1 MPQVA
6 QRFPFSDYPNG
17 WFQVA
22 YSHDVVAGDVVS
34 LHYFGRRLICYRGES
49 GSAHVLDAHCPHLG
63 ADVAVGGTVREDCV
77 VCPFHGW
84 KFNGQGANVEIP
96 YAKSPNRVARLRAWP
111 TVERAGIVFVWYS
124 PDGGEPEWDLPKIP
138 EAEDAAFT
146 FYAPAEARWTFRS
159 HPQEVFENTVDI
171 AHFATVHGVSAFGN
185 LDVEHDG
192 HLFRAVAEVNF
203 ETPRG
208 PVSGAVDSELF
219 GMGVDV
225 VRHRGLGRSCTLL
238 TVTPIDGEYVE
249 ARYTFFIA
257 LDPETGEKTR
267 MGMGFARDFCKQIEQ
282 DIPIWE
288 AKIYRDKPALARGE
302 SAITEFRNW
311 AELSYPEASTEW
323 YVVGNG
329 PLRCRP

>member
-1 MPQVA
+1 MPEVA
-6 QRFPFSDYPNG
+6 RRFPFSDYPN
-17 WFQVA
+17 A
-22 YSHDVVAGDVVS
+22 Y
-34 LHYFGRRLICYRGES
+34 
-49 GSAHVLDAHCPHLG
+49 CPHLC
-63 ADVAVGGTVREDCV
+63 AEIAVGGTVREDCV

-84 KFNGQGANVEIP
+84 KFNSQGAHVEIP
-96 YAKSPNRVARLRAWP
+96 YTKVPNRVAKLRASP
-111 TVERAGIVFVWYS
+111 AVERAGIIFVWYS
-124 PDGGEPEWDLPKIP
+124 PEGGEPEWELPRIP

-146 FYAPAEARWTFRS
+146 F
-159 HPQEVFENTVDI
+159 TVDI
-171 AHFATVHGVSAFGN
+171 AHFATVDGVSAFGK

-192 HLFRAVAEVNF
+192 HQFRTVAEVNF

-219 GMGVDV
+219 GMGIDV

-238 TVTPIDGEYVE
+238 TVTPIDGELVD
-249 ARYTFFIA
+249 ARYTFFVS
-257 LDPETGEKTR
+257 LDPDTGEKTR

-311 AELSYPEASTEW
+311 AERSYAESA
-323 YVVGNG
+323 
-329 PLRCRP
+329 LRGQP